1 MVHSDLTRRGSSDVE
16 EPDVPLPDERKSP
29 REQRLDANR
38 GRVREVVLRLIP
50 VLVLVAFW
58 WAMTTFVLD
67 RPRLYPTPQLVW
79 DELIR
84 ILAGETPLGSSYSHM
99 GATLYRLIV
108 AFLLAFAI
116 GTLGGIVA
124 GRRKGVFDFLD
135 NLIWIAMA
143 VPSIVWVFIFVIA
156 LGIRDSVPIIALTVL
171 LAPPTLIAV
180 AEGAKS
186 VPDEL
191 VTMARSFKVSSWQRL
206 TGLYLPSTVPYMAAS
221 ARVTFALGI
230 KIVIIAEVIG
240 LPSGI
245 GLLLKY
251 WFDSLFMAPV
261 VAWGIILI
269 IVGLIGD
276 YAVFGPLERRAAR
289 WVAGEPKVVVT
300 LE

>member
-1 MVHSDLTRRGSSDVE
+1 LREGLVRV
-16 EPDVPLPDERKSP
+16 LPI
-29 REQRLDANR
+29 LGLLA
-38 GRVREVVLRLIP
+38 I
-50 VLVLVAFW
+50 W
-58 WAMTTFVLD
+58 WALTTFVLD
-67 RPRLYPTPQLVW
+67 RPRLYPTPGLVLE
-79 DELIR
+79 ELVR
-84 ILAGETPLGSSYSHM
+84 IVSGETPLGSSYGHAA
-99 GATLYRLIV
+99 ATLYRLAV
-108 AFLLAFAI
+108 AFVLAFVI

-124 GRRKGVFDFLD
+124 GRRKGVFDFLN

-186 VPDEL
+186 VSADMVE
-191 VTMARSFKVSSWQRL
+191 MAKSFKVSGWQRL
-206 TGLYLPSTVPYMAAS
+206 TGLYIPSTVPYMAAS

-289 WVAGEPKVVVT
+289 WVAGEPKVVLN